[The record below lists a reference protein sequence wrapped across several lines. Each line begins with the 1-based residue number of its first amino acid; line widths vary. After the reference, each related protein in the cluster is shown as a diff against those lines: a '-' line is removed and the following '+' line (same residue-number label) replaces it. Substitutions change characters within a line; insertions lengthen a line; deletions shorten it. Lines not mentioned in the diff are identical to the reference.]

1 MHMLKV
7 CDAIDRAM
15 LKYGCHDWKEKLIG
29 AGCDGASVNLGV
41 NDSVATRLR
50 ENRPYVMTVHCVA
63 HRLELGAQS
72 ALKQNTTLNTIY
84 EILKKIHKHYHYSP
98 KALRELRAI
107 AEAMDEKI
115 LKPTRLQGTR

>member
-7 CDAIDRAM
+7 CLFDAIDRAM

-50 ENRPYVMTVHCVA
+50 ENRPYVTTVYCVA
-63 HRLELGAQS
+63 HRLELGALS
-72 ALKQNTTLNTIY
+72 TLKQNTTLFT
-84 EILKKIHKHYHYSP
+84 
-98 KALRELRAI
+98 A
-107 AEAMDEKI
+107 
-115 LKPTRLQGTR
+115 KPIGWS

>member
-7 CDAIDRAM
+7 CLFDAIDRAM

-50 ENRPYVMTVHCVA
+50 ENRPNLMTVHCVA
-63 HRLELGAQS
+63 HRALS
-72 ALKQNTTLNTIY
+72 TLKQNTTLFT
-84 EILKKIHKHYHYSP
+84 
-98 KALRELRAI
+98 A
-107 AEAMDEKI
+107 
-115 LKPTRLQGTR
+115 

>member
-7 CDAIDRAM
+7 CLFDVIDRAM

-50 ENRPYVMTVHCVA
+50 ENRPYVRTVHCVA
-63 HRLELGAQS
+63 HRLELGALVAHRLELGALS
-72 ALKQNTTLNTIY
+72 TLKQNTTLFT
-84 EILKKIHKHYHYSP
+84 
-98 KALRELRAI
+98 A
-107 AEAMDEKI
+107 
-115 LKPTRLQGTR
+115 

>member
-1 MHMLKV
+1 
-7 CDAIDRAM
+7 M

-63 HRLELGAQS
+63 HRLEL
-72 ALKQNTTLNTIY
+72 
-84 EILKKIHKHYHYSP
+84 
-98 KALRELRAI
+98 
-107 AEAMDEKI
+107 
-115 LKPTRLQGTR
+115 